1 MLLHF
6 GRENEFSLRS
16 TFATFAE
23 LNISDRPE
31 ETDKPASAGRK
42 HYEYIKLTY
51 PNGVTLTLPQGVG
64 AAQLAEYVRIKI

>member
-31 ETDKPASAGRK
+31 ETVKPASAGRK
-42 HYEYIKLTY
+42 RYEYIKLTY